1 MIALNSA
8 TVGECLR
15 AIANYF
21 YVHASG
27 GAVQVV
33 QGTSGCSDLTFEVLL
48 PGLHAKRQ
56 INELSMGIG
65 QRLLEMLVS
74 PGFRSERVQF
84 SHRQPEDL
92 RALKRRFGPN
102 LEFDGPINSIALRDE
117 VLARPVP
124 TANSEFRD
132 VAVEYVREH
141 LGNAEDNRVRRVML
155 LAHQLLPTG
164 RCSLTSVSRMLGVH
178 PRTLQ
183 RELRELDTDFRG
195 ILDRVRRRL
204 VADYLRDT
212 NASLG
217 QIAAMLG
224 YRDQA
229 AFTNASSAGTAC
241 RPAAGVPCLQAVRM
255 AGRTAPGRIRW
266 RGRLSPGWSPTRS
279 SGCSQRVSATP
290 VPPAGS
296 APSQKNPACAGSSF
310 VLGHRL
316 LVLFLFL
323 LMPRLGYLLS
333 PIHVLLICSRSS
345 LRGLVRFPQPP
356 WIRSLHP
363 THSFLTNDR
372 AMNVPTLR
380 GFLKSTSYVRS
391 CADGPLRAPG
401 S

>member
-1 MIALNSA
+1 MVRPVPRTSARSSASADSIRASALAGFQRLVGDLGGDADTLLRAQGIAPQDLASPDRRISYAHMIRLLEDSASKLRCLDFGLRLSSFQDISILGPAAMIALNSA

-84 SHRQPEDL
+84 SHRRPEDL

-195 ILDRVRRRL
+195 ILDRVRRKL

-229 AFTNASSAGTAC
+229 AFTNAFERWYGM
-241 RPAAGVPCLQAVRM
+241 P
-255 AGRTAPGRIRW
+255 PGRW
-266 RGRLSPGWSPTRS
+266 RALSS
-279 SGCSQRVSATP
+279 SG
-290 VPPAGS
+290 
-296 APSQKNPACAGSSF
+296 
-310 VLGHRL
+310 
-316 LVLFLFL
+316 
-323 LMPRLGYLLS
+323 
-333 PIHVLLICSRSS
+333 
-345 LRGLVRFPQPP
+345 
-356 WIRSLHP
+356 
-363 THSFLTNDR
+363 
-372 AMNVPTLR
+372 
-380 GFLKSTSYVRS
+380 
-391 CADGPLRAPG
+391 ADGRANRARKD
-401 S
+401 SLAR